1 MLVLASTAL
10 TVVIIVAVV
19 LVLGVVLLA
28 FGPLS
33 RGERSRDDI
42 EAEMGPLGVTRV
54 GEEAEESKA
63 DHSDLYSEERL
74 DREFE

>member
-1 MLVLASTAL
+1 MLVLASTVV

-19 LVLGVVLLA
+19 ALLIVLLLV

-33 RGERSRDDI
+33 RGERTRDDI

-54 GEEAEESKA
+54 GEEPEESRGDA
-63 DHSDLYSEERL
+63 GGLYSEERL
-74 DREFE
+74 DRENE